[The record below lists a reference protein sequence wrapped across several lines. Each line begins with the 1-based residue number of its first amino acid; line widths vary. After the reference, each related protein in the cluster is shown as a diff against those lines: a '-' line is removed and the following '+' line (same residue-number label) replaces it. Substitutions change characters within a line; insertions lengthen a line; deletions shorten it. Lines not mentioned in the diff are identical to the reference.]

1 MLQAKSQLDQAATQL
16 EQTAI
21 TAPENGVIALNPE
34 FEGKNLIPVGSDI
47 AYLYPDIKQTKTVLI
62 TYYVTSEYVALLK
75 EGQTAR
81 LSLEKIGNQPIT
93 VIGSIQSI
101 AQSATPTEEGNL
113 FKITAQATITENE
126 SSLLQYGLQG
136 RVTSVIAKKTF
147 FDYYKDKLLHTNN

>member
-1 MLQAKSQLDQAATQL
+1 
-16 EQTAI
+16 I

-81 LSLEKIGNQPIT
+81 LSLEKIGNQPII

-113 FKITAQATITENE
+113 FKITAQATITEN
-126 SSLLQYGLQG
+126 
-136 RVTSVIAKKTF
+136 
-147 FDYYKDKLLHTNN
+147 